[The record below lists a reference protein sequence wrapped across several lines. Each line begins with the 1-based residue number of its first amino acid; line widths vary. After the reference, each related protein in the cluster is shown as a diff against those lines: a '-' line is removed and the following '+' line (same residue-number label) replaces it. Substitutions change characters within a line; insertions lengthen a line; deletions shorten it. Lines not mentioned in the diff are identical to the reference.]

1 MKTKKI
7 CAVASIGGHWIQL
20 LRIIR
25 PLEQKYDIT
34 YISTH
39 PKSST
44 MVCGQKFFL
53 IKDFNRWNFYLI
65 FPTFLQVLKILY
77 KESPDI
83 VISTGAAP
91 GLITLLTAK
100 LLNKKTIWIDSIANV
115 EHLSFSGKIASKFV
129 SQLYTQWE
137 DLSNNKILYK
147 GNIFG

>member
-1 MKTKKI
+1 
-7 CAVASIGGHWIQL
+7 
-20 LRIIR
+20 
-25 PLEQKYDIT
+25 
-34 YISTH
+34 
-39 PKSST
+39 